1 MFRKIPD
8 EQRSKIDRS
17 LEHHRVL
24 EADPYICEE
33 DGKNYIIVLYDQD
46 IQEDCVKSDWGLMDD
61 EGIPIS
67 IPFRLSP
74 YSGVHQIIQWLKAGR
89 PDDPKFELSLYG
101 SAKAKAKEKIREEFG
116 NGSKDNQS

>member
-1 MFRKIPD
+1 MFRGITD

-17 LEHHRVL
+17 LEHHRAL
-24 EADPYICEE
+24 QAEPYICDE
-33 DGKNYIIVLYDQD
+33 DGKNYIIVLYDED
-46 IQEDCVKSDWGLMDD
+46 IQEDCVKCDWGLMDD

-74 YSGVHQIIQWLKAGR
+74 YSGAHQIIQWLKAGR
-89 PDDPKFELSLYG
+89 PDDPRFELTLYG

-116 NGSKDNQS
+116 NGSEDHKS